1 MESKN
6 NYRNNNRGGNRG
18 SRGFRANRGNRGNRG
33 SRGFHRQGN
42 YYNDNDYFDRALN
55 NNIQKNEN
63 KEHKRKNYYNKN
75 KYKDN
80 INDIDDYYNAMNN
93 KNEINENEE
102 KEEDEYN
109 YNIFRK
115 SQKNR
120 KYNNIKDNELNDSS
134 KQAKEDKRRTFISY
148 NQLKEILTKEDNEI
162 IQFFTK
168 YKDLSEVIENT
179 KFSPDMINLMIKLLS
194 KISQI
199 NSGPA
204 SVILNQIFT
213 NTNFLE
219 KIREKIKE
227 ENFYDS
233 KYLDVFYDI
242 SIMSNKLIDKFSD
255 DTKRI
260 KYSELIL
267 YADFIQDL
275 INKGKIEK
283 NLEIAL
289 KIIDVLNDLREKEKN
304 KKLFK
309 LEEKQKKIEKEN
321 LEKSQKNINNIIN
334 NINLIPIDYR
344 TRNIELT
351 EEDFNNRQIIEIAA
365 NIIKGS
371 YISYERYIN
380 TMFYLEYEDC
390 YKSLRKTIND
400 FQSIHRSVNTMDKK
414 ELQQLSKNSS
424 DIYIYLK
431 GEIRSFDIKRDGVIL
446 EL

>member
-120 KYNNIKDNELNDSS
+120 KYNNIKDNELNDFS

-168 YKDLSEVIENT
+168 YKDLSEVIKNT

-321 LEKSQKNINNIIN
+321 LEKSQKNTNNIIN

-400 FQSIHRSVNTMDKK
+400 FQSIHRSVNTIDKK
-414 ELQQLSKNSS
+414 EFLQLSKNSS